1 MTSPQKQDE
10 QQESDQ
16 LSRATRQQDA
26 SQEGDAPRLD
36 QTAEAAALGDNLDES
51 QPRLAGHQDAF
62 RGSNAEP
69 GNPLNTDQDATG
81 TRPDRD
87 APRAA
92 ITEAGE
98 PMLTEYLQNTL
109 SKSAVN
115 RGSPS
120 IRMPSEDPGRKRA
133 TRRATRLQKTSRSR

>member
-16 LSRATRQQDA
+16 LHRATRQQDA

-69 GNPLNTDQDATG
+69 GNPLNTDQLEDALG
-81 TRPDRD
+81 
-87 APRAA
+87 A
-92 ITEAGE
+92 
-98 PMLTEYLQNTL
+98 Y
-109 SKSAVN
+109 

>member
-36 QTAEAAALGDNLDES
+36 QTAEAAALGDNLEES

-98 PMLTEYLQNTL
+98 PMTEYSLEE
-109 SKSAVN
+109 
-115 RGSPS
+115 RGQS
-120 IRMPSEDPGRKRA
+120 RLGRALRA
-133 TRRATRLQKTSRSR
+133 P